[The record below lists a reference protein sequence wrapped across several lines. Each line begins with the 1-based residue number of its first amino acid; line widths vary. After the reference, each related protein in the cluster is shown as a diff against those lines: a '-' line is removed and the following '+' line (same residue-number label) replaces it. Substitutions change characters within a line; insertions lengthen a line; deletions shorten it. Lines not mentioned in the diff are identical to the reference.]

1 MDSVVFKNVL
11 EKISLKKDD
20 FADIRGFKS
29 SNLNFVMKKGELEET
44 LSQKLVGAG
53 IRVLANGAW
62 GFVSTT
68 EMDEKSLVTALK
80 KAYNLAYSTGEKVKQ
95 KITTNTEENYTGKHI
110 FKADADPRDY
120 SIEEKYDIIAKGEKS
135 LREFNPEIVKSAGGW
150 EESIQRE
157 LIVNS
162 NGTDVT
168 TDYGIFRIAL
178 DATSRR
184 ADVIQN
190 VSERVASSS
199 GIKTII
205 KTDIE
210 QLSEEL
216 GKRAITLLDAVPAPK
231 GRQNLLLEPNLVG
244 VFIHEAFGHASEGDA
259 ILGNSSV
266 LRGKIGSELGIDS
279 INVYDDPTIPGLRG
293 SYTFDSEGTPAV
305 KRDVVRDGKLVGYL
319 NSLETSKRLSLEF
332 PDDSYDGKPYF
343 LNGAGRAQS
352 FRHVS
357 MPRMSNTYIGNGN
370 HSLDELL
377 ETIGDGVYLQY
388 SYGGYVQP
396 VKGEFLF
403 SSQSGYLIEDGEI
416 NKPFR
421 NSAMSGLTLEVLQ
434 NIVGIGNDLDYAFQG
449 VCGKPSSTGTQN
461 LPVSA
466 GGPHL
471 AIKNI
476 TVGGI

>member
-1 MDSVVFKNVL
+1 MDSVVFKNAI
-11 EKISLKKDD
+11 EKISLKSGE

-29 SNLNFVMKKGELEET
+29 NDLNFSIKKGEMEQT
-44 LSQKLVGAG
+44 LSQKLYGAG

-68 EMDEKSLVTALK
+68 ELDEKSLVVALK
-80 KAYNLAYSTGEKVKQ
+80 KAYNLAYSTGERVKR
-95 KITTNTEENYTGKHI
+95 KIVTDTEKYFTGKHLLKPDI
-110 FKADADPRDY
+110 DPRDY
-120 SIEEKYDIIAKGEKS
+120 SIEEKYKIITRAEKS
-135 LREFNPEIVKSAGGW
+135 LREYDTQIVKSVAGW

-157 LIVNS
+157 VIVNS

-168 TDYGIFRIAL
+168 TDYGIFRLAL

-184 ADVIQN
+184 ANVIQN
-190 VSERVASSS
+190 VADRVGSSS
-199 GIKTII
+199 GIKKII
-205 KTDIE
+205 NTDIE
-210 QLSEEL
+210 NLSEAL
-216 GKRAITLLDAVPAPK
+216 GKRAVTLLDAEPAPK

-259 ILGNSSV
+259 VLSNSSV
-266 LRGKIGSELGIDS
+266 LRGKIGSKLGIDK

-293 SYTFDSEGTPAV
+293 SFTYDSEGTPAIRRDIV
-305 KRDVVRDGKLVGYL
+305 KDGELVGYL
-319 NSLETSKRLSLEF
+319 NSLETSKRLSTEF
-332 PDDSYDGKPYF
+332 PNDEYEGVPYF
-343 LNGAGRAQS
+343 ANGAGRAQS
-352 FRHVS
+352 FRHVT
-357 MPRMSNTYIGNGN
+357 MPRMSNTYVDNGDY
-370 HSLDELL
+370 SFDELL
-377 ETIGDGVYLQY
+377 ESVGNGVYLQY

-403 SSQSGYLIEDGEI
+403 SSQSGFLIENGEI
-416 NKPFR
+416 TKDIR

-434 NIVGIGNDLDYAFQG
+434 NIVGIGKDLDLAFQG
-449 VCGKPSSTGTQN
+449 ICGKPSSTGIQN
-461 LPVSA
+461 LPVTG